1 MDKYFWKSECRLHNN
16 TLLLPEQSIIPEQ
29 SISLGISKFK
39 KAPRVFSRSM
49 WSWNCFR
56 EKNLLKNPQSLG
68 SSFCCSLWRLEGFKE
83 ATHLFVGNNCY
94 SSCSVQQIGDSLGGH
109 QKDQEAS
116 YPGVADQMLPNLS
129 DAVPTSPLIL
139 QGSISVLPSIFLF
152 FLSPSCFQ
160 IQEEKGEV
168 VKATRQ
174 IWVPSTDLLLEKT
187 A

>member
-1 MDKYFWKSECRLHNN
+1 MILKLFQRKKSVKKPSHWDLVFAVLCEDWKA
-16 TLLLPEQSIIPEQ
+16 I
-29 SISLGISKFK
+29 
-39 KAPRVFSRSM
+39 
-49 WSWNCFR
+49 
-56 EKNLLKNPQSLG
+56 
-68 SSFCCSLWRLEGFKE
+68 KE

-109 QKDQEAS
+109 QKDQETS

-139 QGSISVLPSIFLF
+139 QGSISVLPSTFLF

-174 IWVPSTDLLLEKT
+174 I
-187 A
+187 